1 MRKVRYARV
10 IQSYSASLIAK
21 SLMGMMRMM
30 IMTLVPLI
38 FCCPHIILLSFT
50 TSVLSLSNS
59 SP

>member
-21 SLMGMMRMM
+21 SLMGMM
-30 IMTLVPLI
+30 ITTLVPLI